1 MSTNVGA
8 PGDTAGRLGGGSSGP
23 SRPDLLAGATFVVLG
38 LAFAIG
44 GSRYDVGTALRMGSG
59 YVPIGLGGLL
69 TVLGLIIVVAS
80 FRGVDPAVA
89 NADRGPVPWW
99 RMGLLLA
106 AVMFFGLTVG
116 GLGLGPSLLVTTFL
130 AALAGQETSPRR
142 AAGHSDRPHRPV
154 PRGLRRSAAAAASHP
169 RRLARRLT
177 WTASSSASR
186 QPCSPP
192 TS

>member
-8 PGDTAGRLGGGSSGP
+8 PGDTAGRLGAGSSGP

-69 TVLGLIIVVAS
+69 ALLGLIIVVAS
-80 FRGVDPAVA
+80 FRGIDPAVA

-99 RMGLLLA
+99 RMGVLLA

-116 GLGLGPSLLVTTFL
+116 GLGLGPSLFATTFL
-130 AALAGQETSPRR
+130 AAMAGQETGPRR
-142 AAGHSDRPHRPV
+142 ALVIAV
-154 PRGLRRSAAAAASHP
+154 GLTALCLVVFVGLLQL
-169 RRLARRLT
+169 RLPIIGD
-177 WTASSSASR
+177 WFGG
-186 QPCSPP
+186 
-192 TS
+192 